1 MALSYIKSTLADGE
15 EILGHLNLTKLQ
27 YLMPVICCLILIGIP
42 WVLWVFIS
50 RRTTEMA
57 YTNKRMILKTGIFSR
72 DTDEIRID
80 RIESIDIKQS
90 IVGRILGFGTIY
102 VTGTGA
108 KIIAL
113 EAVTDVIEIRKALV
127 SLSDEVRE

>member
-1 MALSYIKSTLADGE
+1 MPSSRATWAQLIPGLAGLFNCTLLELRAELSS
-15 EILGHLNLTKLQ
+15 LQ
-27 YLMPVICCLILIGIP
+27 HKHSFCPLSGFFEVSG
-42 WVLWVFIS
+42 
-50 RRTTEMA
+50 RKRGRT
-57 YTNKRMILKTGIFSR
+57 RR

-90 IVGRILGFGTIY
+90 IVGRIFGFGTIY

-127 SLSDEVRE
+127 SLSDEVRG